1 MPANKKTFDVYAH
14 IRHARQQL
22 GDRIEE
28 IRTVDW
34 KDRRITSMDK
44 VYSTLD
50 DLECQL
56 ERILKEDQV

>member
-1 MPANKKTFDVYAH
+1 MPANKKTFDVYAR
-14 IRHARQQL
+14 IRRARQQL

-34 KDRRITSMDK
+34 KDCRITSMDK

>member
-1 MPANKKTFDVYAH
+1 MPANKKTFDCYAH
-14 IRHARQQL
+14 VRHARQQL